1 MRELTFRGFLT
12 QYVRQLSK
20 ADTNSIFK
28 LVREATGD
36 NPRLKAP
43 LLLYALYTGKQ
54 DILLR
59 ATRNTHLYEDFSN
72 LLNSFDTAVMTR
84 HLESRS
90 PLLPEEYHKV
100 WKSYLSLKNKG
111 TADDHTKEL
120 MRQKVLCLQAQK
132 GVTNYRIYTDLKLN
146 PGNLNAWLKHGYSD
160 KVSLE
165 TARNTLRYMETR
177 TYF

>member
-1 MRELTFRGFLT
+1 VRELTFRGFLT

-28 LVREATGD
+28 LTREATGG

-59 ATRNTHLYEDFSN
+59 AAKETPLFESFSTVLGQYN
-72 LLNSFDTAVMTR
+72 EETITQLLG
-84 HLESRS
+84 SRS

-111 TADDHTKEL
+111 AADDHTKEL
-120 MRQKVLCLQAQK
+120 MRQKVLRLQAQK

-165 TARNTLRYMETR
+165 TARSTLRYVEVT
-177 TYF
+177 FVL

>member
-1 MRELTFRGFLT
+1 MRKLTFPGFLA

-28 LVREATGD
+28 LVREAVAD

-43 LLLYALYTGKQ
+43 LLLYALYSGKQ

-59 ATRNTHLYEDFSN
+59 AAKETSLLESFSDILGHYDEEAMT
-72 LLNSFDTAVMTR
+72 LL
-84 HLESRS
+84 LESRS

-100 WKSYLSLKNKG
+100 WKSYQSLKNKG
-111 TADDHTKEL
+111 ATDDHTKEL
-120 MRQKVLCLQAQK
+120 MRQKVLRLQAQK
-132 GVTNYRIYTDLKLN
+132 GITNYRIYTDLKLN
-146 PGNLNAWLKHGYSD
+146 PGNLNVWLKHGYSD

-165 TARNTLRYMETR
+165 TARNALRYVETR
-177 TYF
+177 II